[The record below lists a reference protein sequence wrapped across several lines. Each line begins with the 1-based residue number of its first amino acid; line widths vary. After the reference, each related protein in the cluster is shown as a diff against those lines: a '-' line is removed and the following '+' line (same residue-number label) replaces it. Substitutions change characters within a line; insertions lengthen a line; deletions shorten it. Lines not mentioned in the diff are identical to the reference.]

1 MYFIDKKKGR
11 GDYLSL
17 QFVLGDL
24 SVDKKTPLIQHIL
37 SIYDRN
43 PEATIYYIVPEHLK
57 FDMEAFLLKIIQKE
71 RNVDRSAMI
80 NIQVASFSRLLWFLM
95 PKKSQKSIQITDTGL
110 VMLVQQILH
119 ENAEDLV
126 VFRGQIKYQGFAKQL
141 AELFNELYEGHIDI
155 EDLSILF
162 DKSDDAISSNTEQRE
177 SLQNQRINELMM
189 LYEKFIQAV
198 HDLNIAD
205 YQIYEDLHRYLGEIG
220 SLPNHYFIIDHYYYF
235 NAHQMNT
242 VIDLAI
248 TAENV
253 WITLPIQTKYLSTQH
268 YQPMF
273 ETFKQTYHQ
282 VNELCRQF
290 NIPILTD
297 IDLDKPVFN
306 YSKNILA
313 IAEQFKG
320 AHLLQNQITEATM
333 SGESMD
339 VELKQYDNIQ
349 SEIKHISNQIHQ
361 LVVMEGYRYQD
372 ILVVARDLSLYQ
384 TVIPAYFKMNNIPY
398 FYDHETAMAEHS
410 FVQLI
415 ETICNL
421 NTYHAQITD
430 IISFLKSPLI
440 KVPLQEGGYHYSADD
455 IFDETMHRLTVFE
468 NILLKNGYYSYRF
481 TNTNFEWFVP
491 EDDLLYVDSLGR
503 TTSITHH
510 EMANYYRSFII
521 DNVFKAFQPFNKTLT
536 GSEAA
541 HWLYNLIIDLHVR
554 DSMISLRDQAIENG
568 EVALS
573 RQHEQVWDVFTDLL
587 DEFHLLFTDLEI
599 DFQAFEQLILIGLT
613 ESTYHIIPPTLDQVV
628 VTNME
633 SPQTH
638 PSKICFVL
646 GMDHQTI
653 PKLNE
658 QPSLLSQD
666 ERDQI
671 REQLLPHQILVD
683 DSQMNISQE
692 LFLMYRLLLKA
703 TDKIYLSYSVANI
716 DTVNE
721 ISSYLN
727 QLIQITPLSIDV
739 VSDQSIGE
747 RSLIYSDFGRYSM
760 IRELV
765 MRLYQYQRKHERKPS
780 QILIQLATLLDS
792 NHFEGR
798 RTFQDIL
805 MAIQRTASLPTQI
818 SSEIAQKLFGKN
830 LNLSIS
836 NLEQYFQDPFS
847 HFLVYGLRL
856 RERELFEMD
865 SQLSGDYFHDFM
877 DHFVQALLQ
886 QYTRLSDLTDQ
897 EIKQLQQHINEQLLT
912 HHKYRILESHPR
924 FSAIHS
930 QMNQELLRLIEILKI
945 YDQTLQP
952 KTLATE
958 ALFGMNPKYP
968 LKGYSIPL
976 SNGGNLALRGKIDRI
991 DRIQHQDKQYLEIID
1006 YKSSRRSF
1014 DLVNVYYGLDLQI
1027 LAYLDVAL
1035 NNYPHTHALGG
1046 FYQPIR
1052 QSMIEGT
1059 EETFKHPETRW
1070 QAYLEKNRL
1079 EGLVTIDSDTLREID
1094 ETLESSS
1101 KSQIFP
1107 VKIKKDGNFDAYSSA
1122 YSPEELNVLRH
1133 FARHL
1138 FQEAGEAMH
1147 NGNIALQ
1154 PFRDERFTPS
1164 LTYPWRIIA
1173 GFDPTFHFDVY
1184 REKDINK
1191 KQVLDKMKH
1200 EIDQNKK
1207 GEADDTY

>member
-1 MYFIDKKKGR
+1 M
-11 GDYLSL
+11 SL

-24 SVDKKTPLIQHIL
+24 SVDKKLPLIQHIL

-43 PEATIYYIVPEHLK
+43 PEAIIYYIVPEHLK
-57 FDMEAFLLKIIQKE
+57 FDMEAFLLKMIQKE

-95 PKKSQKSIQITDTGL
+95 PKKNQKSIQVTDTGL

-119 ENAEDLV
+119 ECADDLV

-141 AELFNELYEGHIDI
+141 AELFNELYEGHIDTD
-155 EDLSILF
+155 DLSTLLDDTKGKILP
-162 DKSDDAISSNTEQRE
+162 DTEQHPN
-177 SLQNQRINELMM
+177 LQNQRIEELMM
-189 LYEKFIQAV
+189 LYNKFIESV
-198 HDLNIAD
+198 HHLNIAD
-205 YQIYEDLHRYLGEIG
+205 YQIYEDLHQYLGEIG
-220 SLPNHYFIIDHYYYF
+220 TLPNHYFIIDHYYYF

-242 VIDLAI
+242 VIDLAL
-248 TAENV
+248 TSEHV
-253 WITLPIQTKYLSTQH
+253 WITLPIQAKYLSSQH

-273 ETFKQTYHQ
+273 EMFKQTYHQ
-282 VNELCRQF
+282 VIQLCRQF
-290 NIPILTD
+290 NIPIVSD
-297 IDLDKPVFN
+297 IDLDKPAFN
-306 YSKNILA
+306 YSDSILK
-313 IAEQFKG
+313 IADRFKDT
-320 AHLLQNQITEATM
+320 HLLQDQINPPTLNNA
-333 SGESMD
+333 SLD

-372 ILVVARDLSLYQ
+372 IQVVARDLSLYQ

-398 FYDHETAMAEHS
+398 FYDHETAMAEHP

-421 NTYHAQITD
+421 NTYQAQITD

-440 KVPLQEGGYHYSADD
+440 KIPLQETGYQYSEDE
-455 IFDETMHRLTVFE
+455 IFDETMHRLAIFE

-481 TNTNFEWFVP
+481 TNTSFEWFAP
-491 EDDLLYVDSLGR
+491 DDDLLYVDSLGR

-510 EMANYYRSFII
+510 EMASYYRTFTL
-521 DNVFKAFQPFNKTLT
+521 DNVFKAFQAFDKTLT

-541 HWLYNLIIDLHVR
+541 RWLYDLVKDLNVR
-554 DSMISLRDQAIENG
+554 EAMVALRDQAIEDG
-568 EVALS
+568 DVEWS
-573 RQHEQVWDVFTDLL
+573 RQHEQVWDVFVDLL
-587 DEFHLLFTDLEI
+587 DEFHLLFTELPI
-599 DFQAFEQLILIGLT
+599 DFQAFEKLILIGLT
-613 ESTYHIIPPTLDQVV
+613 EATYHIIPPTLDQVV

-638 PSKICFVL
+638 PAKICFVI
-646 GMDHQTI
+646 GMDNQTI
-653 PKLNE
+653 PKVNE
-658 QPSLLSQD
+658 RPSLLSQD
-666 ERDQI
+666 ERLQI

-703 TDKIYLSYSVANI
+703 TDKIYLSYSVGNLEA
-716 DTVNE
+716 VNE

-727 QLIQITPLSIDV
+727 QLIQMRPLSINI
-739 VSDQSIGE
+739 VSDQNIGE
-747 RSLIYSDFGRYSM
+747 RSLIESDFGRYSM

-765 MRLYQYQRKHERKPS
+765 MRLYQYQRKYEERPS
-780 QILIQLATLLDS
+780 QTLIQLASLLDS
-792 NHFEGR
+792 YPYESR

-805 MAIQRTASLPTQI
+805 KAIQKTALLPTQI
-818 SSEIAQKLFGKN
+818 SSEIAQELFGKN

-836 NLEQYFQDPFS
+836 NLEQYFQDPYS

-877 DHFVQALLQ
+877 DQFIQAILQ
-886 QYTRLSDLTDQ
+886 QYTRLSDLTNQ
-897 EIKQLQQHINEQLLT
+897 EIKQLQQRINDQLLGQY
-912 HHKYRILESHPR
+912 KYRILESHPR
-924 FSAIHS
+924 FSAIHL

-976 SNGGNLALRGKIDRI
+976 NNGGRLALRGKIDRI
-991 DRIQHQDKQYLEIID
+991 DTIHHQDQQYLEVID

-1014 DLVNVYYGLDLQI
+1014 DLVDVYYGLDLQI
-1027 LAYLDVAL
+1027 LAYLDIAL
-1035 NNYPHTHALGG
+1035 NNYSNTQALGG

-1052 QSMIEGT
+1052 QSTIEGT
-1059 EETFKHPETRW
+1059 EETFNHPEARW
-1070 QAYLEKNRL
+1070 QSYLEKNRL
-1079 EGLVTIDSDTLREID
+1079 EGLVTIDSETLKEID
-1094 ETLESSS
+1094 ETFELSP

-1107 VKIKKDGNFDAYSSA
+1107 VKLKKDGTFDAYSSA

-1133 FARHL
+1133 YVRYL
-1138 FQEAGEAMH
+1138 FRQAGEAMH
-1147 NGNIALQ
+1147 NGNISLR

-1164 LTYPWRIIA
+1164 LKYPWRIIA
-1173 GFDPTFHFDVY
+1173 RFDPTLHFDVY
-1184 REKDINK
+1184 REKEINK
-1191 KQVLDKMKH
+1191 KHILDKMKNDL
-1200 EIDQNKK
+1200 DQNKE